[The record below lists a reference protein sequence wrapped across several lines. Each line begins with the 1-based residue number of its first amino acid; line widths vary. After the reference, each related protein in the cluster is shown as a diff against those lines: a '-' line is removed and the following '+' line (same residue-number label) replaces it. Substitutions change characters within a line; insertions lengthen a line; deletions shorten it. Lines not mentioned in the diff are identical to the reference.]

1 MLSGMEFRI
10 EEAAD
15 GVAALAAV
23 AAHHPDVMILD
34 LLMPEMNGLVVLD
47 TLRDTGQ
54 IDGLSILVITG
65 SITPASVLRE
75 KGAQGV
81 LRKTVHARG
90 AVRGGRSRR
99 RAWRPDASGLPGNL
113 PMTDSQTPF
122 RILIVDD
129 DADAAEDAVGGGI
142 RS

>member
-1 MLSGMEFRI
+1 MSHIRTLLIVEDDVDIRRVMRRMLSGMEFRI

-23 AAHHPDVMILD
+23 AAHRPDVMILD
-34 LLMPEMNGLVVLD
+34 LMMPEMNGLVVLD

-54 IDGLSILVITG
+54 IDGLLILVITG

-81 LRKTVHARG
+81 LRKPFTRAELCEAVEAVAGLGARTPPNY
-90 AVRGGRSRR
+90 RRTSR
-99 RAWRPDASGLPGNL
+99 
-113 PMTDSQTPF
+113 
-122 RILIVDD
+122 
-129 DADAAEDAVGGGI
+129 
-142 RS
+142 

>member
-1 MLSGMEFRI
+1 VSQIRTLLIVEDDFDIRRVMRRMLSGMDFRI

-34 LLMPEMNGLVVLD
+34 LMMPEMNGLAVLD

-81 LRKTVHARG
+81 LRKPFTRAELSDAVEAVAGHGAWTPPGYRG
-90 AVRGGRSRR
+90 ASR
-99 RAWRPDASGLPGNL
+99 
-113 PMTDSQTPF
+113 
-122 RILIVDD
+122 
-129 DADAAEDAVGGGI
+129 
-142 RS
+142 